1 MRNALWH
8 CLHISAMVAGRC
20 SSTGRDGPSINA
32 TLGGSEGRLGREMNE
47 PAVHPR
53 WPMVTAADSPR
64 PAVAGMADVTA
75 SDDIGGSA
83 LKLAIVG
90 PSHPDNGA
98 APAHTR
104 DLAHHLAQAGHD
116 VTLVSWSHPFP
127 QKRSPETR
135 AIPGSTDVQA
145 FPRTVRALSWARPDT
160 WVRAGRRLRGFD
172 AIIVVQAMPIEVPAH
187 LAILRAA
194 GVGMGTVHPSD
205 MAPPRSIVIAH
216 NVLPQRSRPGDSALI
231 RSLFERVDA
240 VMVRSHEQAQLA
252 HDLRA
257 VRVSVANPIAA
268 EPVQRQ
274 PEVQTPDLSSPWAHY
289 VGAVEALASPHWQA
303 AEQDRPESTPV
314 PRFNPSF
321 RTRLSAPARRMAQR
335 RRPVLA
341 LTRLDLPE
349 WVRSSDVLGDG
360 DDADDARAWARV
372 FGLPRCTDPVAAWSA
387 LGALA
392 AIVRLSDDGHRS
404 AVILDGSGMR
414 SPLARWARAIGFAPV
429 ELAFPGDLSPAALD
443 VDTASLDVITRLH
456 PNGCDSED
464 VDEVLSEASWA
475 LRSGGLIS
483 LTLPLGPA
491 SADGSVGPAD
501 VRALLARAHAL
512 GFVLVGDL
520 DGDIATLM
528 RAASEGSQGSDA
540 AYALVR
546 LTFRRL

>member
-1 MRNALWH
+1 
-8 CLHISAMVAGRC
+8 
-20 SSTGRDGPSINA
+20 
-32 TLGGSEGRLGREMNE
+32 MNE

-53 WPMVTAADSPR
+53 WPMETAADNPR
-64 PAVAGMADVTA
+64 PAVSEMADVTG
-75 SDDIGGSA
+75 SDDVGGSA

-90 PSHPDNGA
+90 PSHPDKGA
-98 APAHTR
+98 AAGHTR

-116 VTLVSWSHPFP
+116 VTFVSWSHPFP

-160 WVRAGRRLRGFD
+160 WVRTGRRLRGFD
-172 AIIVVQAMPIEVPAH
+172 AIIVVHATPIEVPAH
-187 LAILRAA
+187 LAMLRAA
-194 GVGMGTVHPSD
+194 GVGAGTAHPSGLGS
-205 MAPPRSIVIAH
+205 PRSIVIAH
-216 NVLPQRSRPGDSALI
+216 HVLPQQSRPGDSALV

-240 VMVRSHEQAQLA
+240 VMVHSHEQARRA
-252 HDLRA
+252 HDLHA
-257 VRVSVANPIAA
+257 VRVSVANPAEA
-268 EPVQRQ
+268 EPVRQ
-274 PEVQTPDLSSPWAHY
+274 QQQVQTPDLSSPWAHY
-289 VGAVEALASPHWQA
+289 VGAMEALASPHWQA
-303 AEQDRPESTPV
+303 AEEDRPEAP
-314 PRFNPSF
+314 
-321 RTRLSAPARRMAQR
+321 LAPAFKSSLPRRLAAPVRRMLQR
-335 RRPVLA
+335 RGPILS
-341 LTRLDLPE
+341 LTRVDLPE

-360 DDADDARAWARV
+360 ADADDARAWARAY
-372 FGLPRCTDPVAAWSA
+372 GLPRCADAVAAWAA

-392 AIVRLSDDGHRS
+392 AIVRLSDDGHHS
-404 AVILDGSGMR
+404 AVILDGSGVH

-429 ELAFPGDLSPAALD
+429 ELVFPDNAASAAGLD
-443 VDTASLDVITRLH
+443 VDAASLDVITRLH